1 MTAAASIEA
10 DSGIGPAP
18 EPGSVENPF
27 VVAVIGN
34 PNTGKTTLFNALT
47 GMSQRTGNYAGVTVD
62 SSLGSFGHDDAH
74 FLLVDLPGSYSLTP
88 RAPDEV
94 VAVRALIGSGDT
106 ARPHVVLCI
115 VDATNLDRNLF
126 LLTQILDS
134 GLPVVVCLTMVD
146 VAKNEG
152 IQVDYRALERR
163 LGAPIVPVHAGKRQG
178 ITQLR
183 AAIHRQATAESS
195 ANVQVPF
202 PPAFEREVAAM
213 IPLLRNDGKRAG
225 FIARRL
231 LLDRAGFLERELG
244 DEIPARAHTFA
255 ADARARLQEA
265 DCPPPAIEISQR
277 YDWIRQTIADTVRTR
292 DGDHY
297 VWTRRIDNIVTH
309 KLWGSIVFFCGMA
322 LLFQAIFTGAA
333 PFMDMIDELFGALGS
348 AVGGFLPEG
357 ALRSLIVD
365 GVIGGAGAVI
375 VFVPQ
380 IAVLFALI
388 TIMEDSGYM
397 ARAAFLMDRVMAGF
411 GLSGRSFIPLLSS
424 FACAVPGIMAARSI
438 ENWRDRMTTILIAPL
453 MSCSARLPV
462 YVLFISAFIPAKT
475 VAGFIGLQGLTLFAM
490 YMVGVVVAPLVS
502 LLLKGTR
509 LKGPPVPFLLEMPPY
524 KIPSWRV
531 VLFRVYDR
539 SWAFIRRAG
548 TIILATAIGIWALSY
563 FPTQPDVTA
572 RYDSLRASASAER
585 VAELDRAEAAERL
598 RGSYLGRAGV
608 AIEPLVAPLGWDWR
622 IGMAT
627 IASFPAREVVIAALG
642 TIYSLGDGQDE
653 ESLELRSTMQAAT
666 WPDGRPIFTPV
677 VAVSI
682 MVFFALCSQC
692 AATLATIRRETG
704 SWGPPLFTFAYM
716 TTLAYLAALA
726 VYQIGSRLPALG

>member
-1 MTAAASIEA
+1 MTSPSLVETETAA
-10 DSGIGPAP
+10 PP
-18 EPGSVENPF
+18 LGSVANPY

-47 GMSQRTGNYAGVTVD
+47 GLTQRTGNYAGVTVD
-62 SSLGSFGHDDAH
+62 RFLGSFTTDEQH

-94 VAVRALIGSGDT
+94 VAVRALIGSGEA

-146 VAKNEG
+146 VAKREG
-152 IQVDYRALERR
+152 IQVDYRALQKG
-163 LGAPIVPVHAGKRQG
+163 LGVPVVPVHASKRHG
-178 ITQLR
+178 ITQLQ
-183 AAIHRQATAESS
+183 AAIRERAVAAESS
-195 ANVQVPF
+195 AIEVPF
-202 PPAFEREVAAM
+202 PPAFDNEVAGM
-213 IPLLRNDGKRAG
+213 VPLLASNGKRSSFLAK
-225 FIARRL
+225 RL
-231 LLDRAGFLERELG
+231 LLDRDGFLEKELG
-244 DEIPARAHTFA
+244 DEIPAAAHSFA
-255 ADARARLQEA
+255 GAARARLGEA
-265 DCPPPAIEISQR
+265 GCPVPAIEITQR
-277 YDWIRQTIADTVRTR
+277 YDWIRDTLSGAVKTR
-292 DGDHY
+292 GGAHF
-297 VWTRRIDNIVTH
+297 VWTRRIDAVVTH
-309 KLWGSIVFFCGMA
+309 KLWGSLIFFCGMA
-322 LLFQAIFTGAA
+322 LLFQAIFSWAA
-333 PFMDMIDELFGALGS
+333 PLMDLIDSTFGAIAA
-348 AVGGFLPEG
+348 AVAQVLPEG

-365 GVIGGAGAVI
+365 GVIGGAGAVV

-397 ARAAFLMDRVMAGF
+397 ARAAFLMDRVMSTF

-462 YVLFISAFIPAKT
+462 YVLFISAFIPSTT

-490 YMVGVVVAPLVS
+490 YMLGVIVAPLVA
-502 LLLKGTR
+502 LLLKRTR
-509 LKGPPVPFLLEMPPY
+509 LKGPAVPFLLEMPPY

-539 SWAFIRRAG
+539 SWAFIKRAG
-548 TIILATAIGIWALSY
+548 TIILATAIVIWALSY
-563 FPTQPDVTA
+563 FPTQPEVTA
-572 RYDSLRASASAER
+572 RYDQLRAANPER
-585 VAELDRAEAAERL
+585 VVALDRAEAGERL
-598 RGSYLGRAGV
+598 RGSFLGQAGI
-608 AIEPLVAPLGWDWR
+608 AIEPIVKPLGWDWR

-627 IASFPAREVVIAALG
+627 LASFPAREVVIAALG

-653 ESLELRSTMQAAT
+653 ESLELRTTMQAAT
-666 WPDGRPIFTPV
+666 WPDGTPIFTPA
-677 VAVSI
+677 VAISI

-692 AATLATIRRETG
+692 AATLATMRRETG

-716 TTLAYLAALA
+716 TTLAYVAALV
-726 VYQIGSRLPALG
+726 VYQVGIRLPAIG